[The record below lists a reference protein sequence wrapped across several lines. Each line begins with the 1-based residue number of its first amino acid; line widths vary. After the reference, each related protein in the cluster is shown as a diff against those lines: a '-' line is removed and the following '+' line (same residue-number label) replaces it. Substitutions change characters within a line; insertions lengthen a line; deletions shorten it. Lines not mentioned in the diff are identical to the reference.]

1 MIKKFTR
8 IVLTAVMPIG
18 MIAGCA
24 TAEKSEAK
32 EQKAVHSEKKD
43 YTDYSY
49 GSKGIVVSGKAKER
63 QQYEVG
69 YMDDNKLIGIDENI
83 EDCIVLDN
91 KDEAGLVWK
100 QIERGSIIEVQY
112 GKDRN
117 DIVGVQLVGDR
128 EPYEISDKFD
138 RNTINEIVEN
148 VKGNLQ

>member
-32 EQKAVHSEKKD
+32 EQKAVQSEKKD

-128 EPYEISDKFD
+128 EPYEISDKFE

>member
-8 IVLTAVMPIG
+8 VVQTTAMPISLI
-18 MIAGCA
+18 MGCGNVEK
-24 TAEKSEAK
+24 TKAEEP
-32 EQKAVHSEKKD
+32 KAVQSEKKD
-43 YTDYSY
+43 YKDYSY

-117 DIVGVQLVGDR
+117 DIVGVQLVRDR

>member
-8 IVLTAVMPIG
+8 LVLTVVIPIVLIT
-18 MIAGCA
+18 GCG
-24 TAEKSEAK
+24 TAEKTKVQET
-32 EQKAVHSEKKD
+32 KAVQSEKKD
-43 YTDYSY
+43 YMDYSY
-49 GSKGIVVSGKAKER
+49 GSKGIVVSSKAKER

-69 YMDDNKLIGIDENI
+69 FINENKLIGIDENI
-83 EDCIVLDN
+83 EDCIILDN
-91 KDEAGLVWK
+91 KDEASLVWK

-148 VKGNLQ
+148 VKGNL

>member
-8 IVLTAVMPIG
+8 VVLTTVMPIG
-18 MIAGCA
+18 LIMGCRNVEKTKA
-24 TAEKSEAK
+24 EEPKTAK
-32 EQKAVHSEKKD
+32 KKD

>member
-1 MIKKFTR
+1 MIKKITR
-8 IVLTAVMPIG
+8 VVLTAVMPIS
-18 MIAGCA
+18 MIVGCGN
-24 TAEKSEAK
+24 TEKTEAK
-32 EQKAVHSEKKD
+32 EPQAIQSEKKD

-148 VKGNLQ
+148 VKGNL

>member
-8 IVLTAVMPIG
+8 IVLTAVIPIG

-32 EQKAVHSEKKD
+32 EQKAVQSEKKD

-138 RNTINEIVEN
+138 QNTINEIVEN

>member
-8 IVLTAVMPIG
+8 VVLTTVMPISLI
-18 MIAGCA
+18 MGCGN
-24 TAEKSEAK
+24 AEKTKAQET
-32 EQKAVHSEKKD
+32 KAVQSKKKD
-43 YTDYSY
+43 HMDYSY
-49 GSKGIVVSGKAKER
+49 GSKGILVSSKAKER

-69 YMDDNKLIGIDENI
+69 FIDDNKLIGVDENI
-83 EDCIVLDN
+83 EDCMILDN
-91 KDEAGLVWK
+91 KDEASLVWK

-148 VKGNLQ
+148 VKGNS

>member
-8 IVLTAVMPIG
+8 GVLTMLMPISLI
-18 MIAGCA
+18 MGCGND
-24 TAEKSEAK
+24 EKTKAQET
-32 EQKAVHSEKKD
+32 KAVQSEKKD
-43 YTDYSY
+43 NTDYSY
-49 GSKGIVVSGKAKER
+49 GSKGILVSGKAKER

-83 EDCIVLDN
+83 EDCIILDN

-148 VKGNLQ
+148 VKGNL

>member
-1 MIKKFTR
+1 MIQKFTR
-8 IVLTAVMPIG
+8 VVLTAVMPIS
-18 MIAGCA
+18 MIAGCGA
-24 TAEKSEAK
+24 PEKTEVK
-32 EQKAVHSEKKD
+32 EPKAIQSEKKD

-148 VKGNLQ
+148 VKGNL

>member
-8 IVLTAVMPIG
+8 VVLTAIIPIG
-18 MIAGCA
+18 MVAGCGN
-24 TAEKSEAK
+24 TEKTEAK
-32 EQKAVHSEKKD
+32 EPKAVQSEKKD

-83 EDCIVLDN
+83 EDCIILDN
-91 KDEAGLVWK
+91 KDEAGLVWE

-148 VKGNLQ
+148 VKGNL

>member
-8 IVLTAVMPIG
+8 IVLTVVMPIS
-18 MIAGCA
+18 MIVGCGN
-24 TAEKSEAK
+24 TGKTEAK
-32 EQKAVHSEKKD
+32 EPKAVQSEKKD

-91 KDEAGLVWK
+91 KDKAGLVWK

-148 VKGNLQ
+148 VKGNL

>member
-8 IVLTAVMPIG
+8 LVLTVVIPIVLIT
-18 MIAGCA
+18 GCG
-24 TAEKSEAK
+24 TAEKTKAQET
-32 EQKAVHSEKKD
+32 KAVQSGKKD
-43 YTDYSY
+43 YMDYSN
-49 GSKGIVVSGKAKER
+49 GSKGIVVSSKAKER

-69 YMDDNKLIGIDENI
+69 FINENKLIGIDENI
-83 EDCIVLDN
+83 ADCIILDN

-117 DIVGVQLVGDR
+117 DIVGVQLVRDR
-128 EPYEISDKFD
+128 DTYEISDKFD

-148 VKGNLQ
+148 VKGNL

>member
-32 EQKAVHSEKKD
+32 EQKAVQSEKKD

-138 RNTINEIVEN
+138 RNTVNEIVGN
-148 VKGNLQ
+148 VKGNL

>member
-1 MIKKFTR
+1 MMKTFTR
-8 IVLTAVMPIG
+8 IVLTAVMPIS
-18 MIAGCA
+18 MIMGCEN
-24 TAEKSEAK
+24 TEKTEAK
-32 EQKAVHSEKKD
+32 ERKAIQSEKKD

-148 VKGNLQ
+148 VKGNL

>member
-8 IVLTAVMPIG
+8 VVLTTVMPISLI
-18 MIAGCA
+18 MGCGN
-24 TAEKSEAK
+24 AEKTKAQET
-32 EQKAVHSEKKD
+32 KAVQSKKKD
-43 YTDYSY
+43 YMDYSY
-49 GSKGIVVSGKAKER
+49 GSKGILVSSKAKER

-69 YMDDNKLIGIDENI
+69 FIDDNKLIGVDENI
-83 EDCIVLDN
+83 EDCMILDN
-91 KDEAGLVWK
+91 KDEASLVWK

-128 EPYEISDKFD
+128 ESYEISDKFD

-148 VKGNLQ
+148 VKGNF

>member
-32 EQKAVHSEKKD
+32 EQKAVQSEKKD

>member
-8 IVLTAVMPIG
+8 VVLTTVIPISLI
-18 MIAGCA
+18 MGCGN
-24 TAEKSEAK
+24 AEKT
-32 EQKAVHSEKKD
+32 KAEEPKVLQSEKKD

-49 GSKGIVVSGKAKER
+49 GSKGILVSGKAKER

-83 EDCIVLDN
+83 EDCIILDN
-91 KDEAGLVWK
+91 KDEASLVWK

-112 GKDRN
+112 GKDRK

-148 VKGNLQ
+148 VKGDL

>member
-8 IVLTAVMPIG
+8 VVLTTVMPISFI
-18 MIAGCA
+18 MGCGND
-24 TAEKSEAK
+24 EKT
-32 EQKAVHSEKKD
+32 KAQEPKVVQSEKKD
-43 YTDYSY
+43 YMDYSY
-49 GSKGIVVSGKAKER
+49 GSKGILVSGKAKER

-83 EDCIVLDN
+83 EDCIILDN
-91 KDEAGLVWK
+91 KDEAGYIWK
-100 QIERGSIIEVQY
+100 QVEQGAIIEVQF

-128 EPYEISDKFD
+128 DPYEISDKFD

-148 VKGNLQ
+148 VKGNL

>member
-24 TAEKSEAK
+24 IAEKSEAK
-32 EQKAVHSEKKD
+32 EQKAVQSEKKD

-49 GSKGIVVSGKAKER
+49 GSKDIVVSGKAKER

-117 DIVGVQLVGDR
+117 DIVGVQLVGNR

>member
-18 MIAGCA
+18 MIVGCA

-32 EQKAVHSEKKD
+32 EQKAVQSEKKD

-148 VKGNLQ
+148 VKGNL

>member
-8 IVLTAVMPIG
+8 VVLTAIMPIG
-18 MIAGCA
+18 MIAGCGN
-24 TAEKSEAK
+24 TEKTEAK
-32 EQKAVHSEKKD
+32 ELKAVQSEKKD

-83 EDCIVLDN
+83 EDCIILDN
-91 KDEAGLVWK
+91 KDEAGIVWK

-148 VKGNLQ
+148 VKGNL